1 MGLTKQL
8 LEQEITSWEQLDHV
22 MDMTFAEFEHFN
34 NTKQKEYEQQLTED
48 GEV

>member
-8 LEQEITSWEQLDHV
+8 LEQEIQSWEQLDHI

-34 NTKQKEYEQQLTED
+34 TLKQKEHDNITED
-48 GEV
+48 EEV

>member
-8 LEQEITSWEQLDHV
+8 LEQEIQSWEQLDHV
-22 MDMTFAEFEHFN
+22 MDMTFAEFEYFN
-34 NTKQKEYEQQLTED
+34 QLKQKENDNITED